1 MEIGNTY
8 VVQKTCP
15 VCGAS
20 VPVTKVRSRLIA
32 LQTDDDFCVHYKDF
46 NPYYYTVWVCEK
58 CGYAADETHFLSL
71 MPEKKR
77 AIVQEFLKGKKIG
90 IVHQELRTRVEAV
103 AAFKLAIFYA
113 DLLHESPGHIAGLY
127 LKMAWL
133 FRESGD
139 KQKENAALEQAAN
152 YYDKSLSTERYPL
165 GTLTDVAVMY
175 LIGAI
180 QNRLGNVETAT
191 QYLSRIVSDREA
203 RTERSIFTKAR
214 DLWQDIRERKE
225 REKAAQAAEAAPTSD
240 NAAE

>member
-1 MEIGNTY
+1 MNGEPPKRETWKDTINVPAGEY
-8 VVQKTCP
+8 VDV
-15 VCGAS
+15 
-20 VPVTKVRSRLIA
+20 
-32 LQTDDDFCVHYKDF
+32 
-46 NPYYYTVWVCEK
+46 
-58 CGYAADETHFLSL
+58 
-71 MPEKKR
+71 
-77 AIVQEFLKGKKIG
+77 
-90 IVHQELRTRVEAV
+90 
-103 AAFKLAIFYA
+103 AFKMEEAGMWMLHCHIL
-113 DLLHESPGHIAGLY
+113 DHESPGHIAGLY

-139 KQKENAALEQAAN
+139 KQKENSALEQAAN

-225 REKAAQAAEAAPTSD
+225 REKAAQAAEAAQESD